1 MEAIREGEAGGAGDL
16 AAYFDA
22 VRARV
27 PAFTKRHFGPLGSLR
42 LHKEAVGFDLLKA
55 PLNVLL
61 VGPAFF
67 IRLFAGLLR
76 LIGLRRLGNWLAT
89 RRLFLETRLSRRMA
103 ELVFDELLDLDK
115 AAPDRDRLPPW
126 ARKVEDLIAEYVA
139 ARHAVAELAAG
150 VAALTIGLVLLKTL
164 TPSAMSLGPILAQ
177 EYAQSSAIEG
187 FWAGSWAGSYYYSW
201 YPAEATLADKIG
213 TTVLVMMAFAVGST
227 FIGIL
232 TDPLQQAL
240 GLHRRR
246 LERFVD
252 TLRQQAA
259 GGTEAGLALPDP
271 YIARLADVVDWVAMG
286 YRMIR

>member
-1 MEAIREGEAGGAGDL
+1 MEAEPAGGDHDDL
-16 AAYFDA
+16 AAYFAA

-27 PAFTKRHFGPLGSLR
+27 PAFTRRHFGPLGTLR
-42 LHKEAVGFDLLKA
+42 LHKEAIGLDLLRA
-55 PLNVLL
+55 PFNVLL

-67 IRLFAGLLR
+67 LQLAARLLR
-76 LIGLRRLGNWLAT
+76 LIGLKRAGNWLAT

-115 AAPDRDRLPPW
+115 VAPDKDRLPPW
-126 ARKVEDLIAEYVA
+126 ARRVGDLIAEYVA

-150 VAALTIGLVLLKTL
+150 AAALVIGLVLLQAL
-164 TPSAMSLGPILAQ
+164 TPSALSLGPILAQ
-177 EYAQSSAIEG
+177 EYAQSSAIQD

-201 YPAEATLADKIG
+201 YPAEASLGEKAA
-213 TTVLVMMAFAVGST
+213 TTVLVMVIFAVGST
-227 FIGIL
+227 FIGIV
-232 TDPLQQAL
+232 TDPLQQLL

-252 TLRQQAA
+252 TLRRQAT
-259 GGTEAGLALPDP
+259 GGPEAGLGLPDP

>member
-1 MEAIREGEAGGAGDL
+1 MEAERAGGDNDDDL
-16 AAYFDA
+16 AAYFAA

-27 PAFTKRHFGPLGSLR
+27 PDFTRRHFGPLGALR
-42 LHKEAVGFDLLKA
+42 LHKEALGLDLLRA
-55 PLNVLL
+55 PFNVLL

-67 IRLFAGLLR
+67 LQLAARLLR
-76 LIGLRRLGNWLAT
+76 LIGLKRAGNWLAT

-103 ELVFDELLDLDK
+103 GLVFDELLDLDK
-115 AAPDRDRLPPW
+115 VAPDKDRLPPW
-126 ARKVEDLIAEYVA
+126 AQRVEDLIAEYVA

-150 VAALTIGLVLLKTL
+150 AAALVIGLVLLQAL
-164 TPSAMSLGPILAQ
+164 TPSALSLGPILAQ
-177 EYAQSSAIEG
+177 EYAQSSAIQD

-201 YPAEATLADKIG
+201 YPAEASLGEKAG
-213 TTVLVMMAFAVGST
+213 TTVLVMVLFAVGST
-227 FIGIL
+227 FIGIV

-252 TLRQQAA
+252 TLRHQAT
-259 GGTEAGLALPDP
+259 GGPEAGLGLPDP

>member
-1 MEAIREGEAGGAGDL
+1 MEAERAGGGGGDL
-16 AAYFDA
+16 AAYFAA

-27 PAFTKRHFGPLGSLR
+27 PAFTRRHFGPLGALR
-42 LHKEAVGFDLLKA
+42 LHKEALGLDLLRA
-55 PLNVLL
+55 PFNVLL

-67 IRLFAGLLR
+67 LQLAARLLR
-76 LIGLRRLGNWLAT
+76 LIGLKRAGNWLAT

-115 AAPDRDRLPPW
+115 AAPDKDRLPPW
-126 ARKVEDLIAEYVA
+126 AKRVEDLIAEYVA

-150 VAALTIGLVLLKTL
+150 AAALVIGLVLLQAL
-164 TPSAMSLGPILAQ
+164 TPSALSLGPILAQ
-177 EYAQSSAIEG
+177 EYAQSSAIQD
-187 FWAGSWAGSYYYSW
+187 FWAGSWAGSYYHSW
-201 YPAEATLADKIG
+201 YPAEASLAEKAG
-213 TTVLVMMAFAVGST
+213 TTVLVMIAFAVGST
-227 FIGIL
+227 FIGLI

-252 TLRQQAA
+252 TLRQQAS
-259 GGTEAGLALPDP
+259 GGEAGLGLPDP